1 MEVSVSK
8 IQVEGEHKSCG
19 ITSLLYEARKV
30 NKKSKLNDFVEAV
43 QKIDPTLG
51 LVQTCELKL
60 MTLLTQ
66 GLGRVLQ
73 GHLDLTNLHSR
84 NLTLKLHVT

>member
-30 NKKSKLNDFVEAV
+30 NRKSKLNDFVEAV

-51 LVQTCELKL
+51 LVQTCELNTNDPVDAVLKKWEE
-60 MTLLTQ
+60 TLDY
-66 GLGRVLQ
+66 VSCFS
-73 GHLDLTNLHSR
+73 LHFFRAPAAS
-84 NLTLKLHVT
+84 

>member
-30 NKKSKLNDFVEAV
+30 NRKSKLNDSVEAV
-43 QKIDPTLG
+43 QKIDPTLR
-51 LVQTCELKL
+51 LVQTCELN
-60 MTLLTQ
+60 TEHC
-66 GLGRVLQ
+66 RVIWILPIFIP
-73 GHLDLTNLHSR
+73 GI
-84 NLTLKLHVT
+84 